1 MTSHSVRRGHS
12 IMKRGRS
19 VGVLLSEVRSDHGA
33 WDHLEPQTFQTRRR
47 TAAPRQQR
55 RRHRSR
61 QLFSMAARWA
71 HVQTGAGS
79 ERGTGSENELLTE
92 YAIKFIVWRS
102 RLHRG
107 FIMAEAGT
115 YLPDGHAASDV
126 TESIVHVAARKLS
139 EIEVVNKPPKRVVA
153 ELEA

>member
-1 MTSHSVRRGHS
+1 MVRGTTWSHKPSKPDV
-12 IMKRGRS
+12 
-19 VGVLLSEVRSDHGA
+19 A
-33 WDHLEPQTFQTRRR
+33 
-47 TAAPRQQR
+47 
-55 RRHRSR
+55 RRHRDSSDADTRLR
-61 QLFSMAARWA
+61 QLSSMAARWA

-115 YLPDGHAASDV
+115 YLPDGHTASDV
-126 TESIVHVAARKLS
+126 TESIVHVVVRKPS
-139 EIEVVNKPPKRVVA
+139 EIEVVSKPPKRVVA